1 MEQSD
6 AGENRYKYNDVWMLL
21 NDQITNDDFEKLKDS
36 FRAESGAES
45 GLTEKEI
52 DKCGNVFKLRGNLVK
67 KGIVSKANNEVLIE
81 HLNKCGLA
89 GHAES
94 VIDYQKQVELNEKQ
108 VPNSS
113 TSSSSSI
120 INSTTKTAENDL
132 ERHHYLHCQLLEE
145 LSQDLPDEDFQA
157 LRNVVEPIRLR
168 HRYTE
173 EPQTIRGLLDMLQN
187 LGVVKIGNYDVLH
200 DLFKKANIPGK
211 SDLIR
216 SLQDQIE
223 TSKYLTG
230 QKRNKSFEVPSS
242 ESFEAKRS
250 KSSNSGET
258 ISDCRRHR
266 THVCYKRTRSKP
278 GLVLIINQFTQDR
291 LGTEKDE
298 DDIKQLF
305 KNELNFD
312 VIVTR
317 DLSKVDAD
325 RMIEEVKSKLKTG
338 LHDSFVLFILSHGD
352 KEGIKT
358 VGSDGHEEPD
368 VRLKID
374 ELHKQLNSS
383 SLPEM
388 SGKPKVILVQACRG
402 EQEMSGNI
410 ESDDKCKTKESRTNE
425 ETQNQKQFI
434 PKEADFLTAYSQ
446 TNEYLSYRNTCEGSW
461 FIQEFLDVLNDN
473 KHCHV
478 LDILTMVNSNIAD
491 RQTRIKRYKQMPVFV
506 SSLRKFFY
514 FVESTL

>member
-250 KSSNSGET
+250 KSSS
-258 ISDCRRHR
+258 
-266 THVCYKRTRSKP
+266 
-278 GLVLIINQFTQDR
+278 
-291 LGTEKDE
+291 TEKDE

>member
-120 INSTTKTAENDL
+120 INSTTKTA
-132 ERHHYLHCQLLEE
+132 
-145 LSQDLPDEDFQA
+145 
-157 LRNVVEPIRLR
+157 
-168 HRYTE
+168 
-173 EPQTIRGLLDMLQN
+173 
-187 LGVVKIGNYDVLH
+187 
-200 DLFKKANIPGK
+200 
-211 SDLIR
+211 
-216 SLQDQIE
+216 
-223 TSKYLTG
+223 G